1 MLLINEWMDTQKYV
15 NDKPP
20 DTIQRSDFRRRSC
33 STFGNDRI
41 KFVIAMSAVGTMPM
55 NVTWYRAIVAE
66 K

>member
-1 MLLINEWMDTQKYV
+1 MDESVDMQKYV

-20 DTIQRSDFRRRSC
+20 DTIQRSDFSRLCC
-33 STFGNDRI
+33 STCENDRI
-41 KFVIAMSAVGTMPM
+41 KFVIVMSAVGTIPM